1 VIAKRAPSVSRMV
14 VLLFVLGSVVTGFA
28 ATASNW
34 ANVGTCGHDP
44 GGECLSLVR
53 TLSLRVGFVAGFATV
68 LMMLL
73 VAGLHRMVMFD
84 ERRRAVEARPDL

>member
-1 VIAKRAPSVSRMV
+1 VIPKRAPSGSRVV

-53 TLSLRVGFVAGFATV
+53 TLSFRVGLVAGFATV

>member
-1 VIAKRAPSVSRMV
+1 MI
-14 VLLFVLGSVVTGFA
+14 VLLLVLGSVVTGFA

-53 TLSLRVGFVAGFATV
+53 MLSLRVGFVAGLATV
-68 LMMLL
+68 LMLLL

-84 ERRRAVEARPDL
+84 ERQRAVEARPDFAE